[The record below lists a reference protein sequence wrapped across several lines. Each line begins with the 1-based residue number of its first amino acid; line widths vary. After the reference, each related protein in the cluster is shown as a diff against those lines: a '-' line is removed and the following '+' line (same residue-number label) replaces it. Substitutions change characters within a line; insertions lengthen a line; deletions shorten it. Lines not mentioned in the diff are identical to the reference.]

1 MTTTE
6 TKTNPKCT
14 RCRCYW
20 VPQELD
26 YKTSGLLCKS
36 CPKCRARGKAERERN
51 KCEHGNQRYRCK
63 VCKGVSICEHNRI
76 RSACKQCKGVSIC
89 VHSRIRN
96 ACKDCGGSQIC
107 IHKRIRSQCVVCNP
121 LGNLRKRMFDRFHG
135 HFAQSD
141 YTPEQDYLFYLGCT
155 VQELYEKLKDK
166 IHSIDNYS
174 IDHIKP
180 LSKFDLTN
188 EEQIKRCFNHSN
200 VQVIPLLD
208 NLKKFNKWTEEDEK
222 QWSESIQT

>member
-1 MTTTE
+1 MNDR
-6 TKTNPKCT
+6 KKCT
-14 RCRCYW
+14 RCKVNLPLNKFAVKRSGDLAKQC
-20 VPQELD
+20 LD
-26 YKTSGLLCKS
+26 CSKKQAVY
-36 CPKCRARGKAERERN
+36 RERN

-63 VCKGVSICEHNRI
+63 VCKGVSICEHGKR
-76 RSACKQCKGVSIC
+76 RSQCKL
-89 VHSRIRN
+89 
-96 ACKDCGGSQIC
+96 CGGSAIC
-107 IHKRIRSQCVVCNP
+107 HHKRMRIDCKICSPV
-121 LGNLRKRMFDRFHG
+121 GNLRIRIAGRFRK

-141 YTPEQDYLFYLGCT
+141 YTPEQDYTFYLGCT
-155 VQELYEKLKDK
+155 VPELYEKLKDK

-188 EEQIKRCFNHSN
+188 EEQIKRCFHHSN

-208 NLKKFNKWTEEDEK
+208 NIRKFNKWTEEDEK